1 MTSYNQS
8 KVSPRKEGKRAY
20 SQNMVCNHE
29 NTLTSKGG
37 FKVVPFIHEKPKLP
51 LLLPSSIT
59 FIKTLKIFIFLSS
72 LFEVLIMPRTGS
84 IFSGSDPSFV
94 HRKDSEWRIEE
105 RGGTWQK
112 YLRSIVPTTIL
123 VDYII
128 FLHCILLSNYLLAR
142 LIIIRLQYMGFR
154 TIKEKLIT

>member
-51 LLLPSSIT
+51 LLLLGSIT
-59 FIKTLKIFIFLSS
+59 FLRKNIQCSFFSVGFWSIDYATHWFHFFFLVQTLHLCTGRIQTEELKNVVELGKNIFGALCQ
-72 LFEVLIMPRTGS
+72 LQ
-84 IFSGSDPSFV
+84 FS
-94 HRKDSEWRIEE
+94 
-105 RGGTWQK
+105 
-112 YLRSIVPTTIL
+112 
-123 VDYII
+123 
-128 FLHCILLSNYLLAR
+128 
-142 LIIIRLQYMGFR
+142 
-154 TIKEKLIT
+154 LITLYSCIAFYYQATFWLDLISSGYSTWDFVL

>member
-84 IFSGSDPSFV
+84 IFFFLVQTLHLCTG
-94 HRKDSEWRIEE
+94 RIQNEE
-105 RGGTWQK
+105 LKNVVELGKNIFGALCQLQFSLITLYSCIAFYYR
-112 YLRSIVPTTIL
+112 TTFWL
-123 VDYII
+123 D
-128 FLHCILLSNYLLAR
+128 LLSSGYSTWDFVL
-142 LIIIRLQYMGFR
+142 
-154 TIKEKLIT
+154 

>member
-59 FIKTLKIFIFLSS
+59 FIKTLKMFIFLSS
-72 LFEVLIMPRTGS
+72 LFEVLIIPRTGS
-84 IFSGSDPSFV
+84 IFFLVQTLHLCTG
-94 HRKDSEWRIEE
+94 RIQNEE
-105 RGGTWQK
+105 LKNVVELGK
-112 YLRSIVPTTIL
+112 N
-123 VDYII
+123 I
-128 FLHCILLSNYLLAR
+128 FGALCQ
-142 LIIIRLQYMGFR
+142 LQFS
-154 TIKEKLIT
+154 LITLYSCIAFYYQATFWLDLISSGYSTWDFVL